1 MLREHAVC
9 DYGRKRRKA
18 RASRGG
24 THHPAAEASP
34 LPQLNTLPL
43 PRELAKYSPSFY
55 GCLVSHEEG
64 GYRVLVAGAQAPLRE
79 AAITHAGSAASST

>member
-1 MLREHAVC
+1 MPSVTMVASAEKLAPR
-9 DYGRKRRKA
+9 A
-18 RASRGG
+18 RG

-34 LPQLNTLPL
+34 LPQLNALPL

-55 GCLVSHEEG
+55 GCLVSHGEG